1 LFNPIEGFWTDKT
14 RTLWCM
20 NMMEMCFP
28 KRIDFGRNKKL
39 DLAVRSD
46 YRRFGG
52 ERRRKQ
58 FRMEVRGD
66 TLERNLS
73 E

>member
-1 LFNPIEGFWTDKT
+1 
-14 RTLWCM
+14 M